1 MDWQHPEALY
11 LIVPLSALWIGVSIF
26 ARLRRRRAAE
36 SFVAAAMWPRV
47 LPPDSPE
54 RFWVK
59 TIVWECA
66 LILGLVALAGPRF
79 GAYYE
84 EIRPRGSDLY
94 VLIDVSRSMLA
105 EDVPPS
111 RLGRAKADV
120 SSLLNRLKGERIG
133 LIAFAGKAVVK
144 SPLTVD
150 YDFYRRALEELDTNS
165 APRGGTAIGDAIRK
179 ALEVFPAEAD
189 RDQAILLI
197 TDGDDQD
204 SYPLDAAALAAER
217 HVTIFTVGLGD
228 AEQGA
233 RIPGAKDSKN
243 FVEYEGKQVWSK
255 LNNSVLKD
263 IALKT
268 NGVFVPAGTR
278 AYDLGELYDTYLKG
292 RRGADGKEQ
301 KRLRLS
307 EQFQM
312 FLGLAILLLLGEML
326 IRSYP
331 PSVEETPAPRPAA
344 APKRKAL
351 ATTTAALLLLI
362 VCGTSRAADPH
373 AAVREGLE
381 LYSKDKFEEARE
393 KFAAANEKLSSEEQ
407 DKAAIVAF
415 DLACAYHRKGDTEN
429 ARDEYL
435 KAGLSREG
443 KLASE
448 AYFNLGQLTAEGAR
462 TLAGEHPEAIEPDK
476 RKEII
481 DKLLEAAQSF
491 RQSLERQPGNEGARK
506 NIELVRQWVKYYT
519 DKWRE
524 IDRQK
529 RRDETNLAQFVE
541 YLVKTES
548 ALRNAVKQLTPTA
561 TRDAFAEHKRVQDEL
576 LEEIPFLKEKIVKEI
591 TPPPQQAAQPGQPQ
605 PPQPAQP
612 QMDPKQLEEA
622 IKTLQ
627 GWADEAGKKMDGA
640 SNKLHAREPVP
651 AAADQKSSVAE
662 LEKIWEAVIPF
673 HPLLARDLDDQTKIV
688 HTLRPN
694 VSEDD
699 SKDDDKKDDKDK
711 KEPPKEKPL
720 PLFNPVATL
729 SDEQLADLIESQ
741 ENTLRRT
748 AYLKPKA
755 ESELERVEKMPPPPP
770 APPPDPKNPDAK
782 KNAPPD
788 PEKIKEG
795 YKKAIELAPKAV
807 EKMTKALQALRDK
820 KTDVAY
826 PDAEEA
832 RRILE
837 EIMKA
842 QPKNE
847 NQDKKDQDKKDQDK
861 KEQEKKDQEKKDQ
874 QKKDQ
879 DKKDQ
884 EKKDQEKK
892 DQDKKDKDKD
902 KKDEQKEQKQ
912 EKDEK
917 KEVSQDKIEDALR
930 KVRERE
936 KQKHD
941 RDKEM
946 RARIYGQVPVDKD
959 W

>member
-11 LIVPLSALWIGVSIF
+11 LIVPLSALWLGVAIF

-54 RFWVK
+54 RFWIK
-59 TIVWECA
+59 TALWESA

-105 EDVPPS
+105 QDVAPS

-120 SSLLNRLKGERIG
+120 SSLLNRLKGERVG
-133 LIAFAGKAVVK
+133 LVAFAGKAVVK
-144 SPLTVD
+144 SPLTTD
-150 YDFYRRALEELDTNS
+150 YDFYRRSLEELDTNS

-179 ALEVFPAEAD
+179 ALEVFPADAD

-197 TDGDDQD
+197 TDGDDQE

-228 AEQGA
+228 ADQGA
-233 RIPGAKDSKN
+233 RIPGAKDAKN

-278 AYDLGELYDTYLKG
+278 AYDLGELYDTYLKN
-292 RRGADGKEQ
+292 RRGAEGKEQ

-307 EQFQM
+307 EQFQI
-312 FLGLAILLLLGEML
+312 FLGIAILLLLGEIL

-331 PSVEETPAPRPAA
+331 PPVEESSAPKLASV
-344 APKRKAL
+344 PKRKIVAG
-351 ATTTAALLLLI
+351 TAAAL
-362 VCGTSRAADPH
+362 CFACFHAAHAGDAH

-381 LYSKDKFEEARE
+381 LYKNDKFDEARE
-393 KFAAANEKLSSEEQ
+393 KFAAANENLSKEEQ
-407 DKAAIVAF
+407 EKAAIIAF
-415 DLACAYHRKGDTEN
+415 DLACAYHRKGDTEH

-435 KAGLSREG
+435 KAGLAREG

-448 AYFNLGQLTAEGAR
+448 AHFNLGQLTAEAAR
-462 TLAGEHPEAIEPDK
+462 TLAGEHPEAVEPDK

-481 DKLLEAAQSF
+481 DKLMDAARSF
-491 RQSLERQPGNEGARK
+491 RQSLERQPGHEGARK
-506 NIELVRQWVKYYT
+506 NLELVRQWIKVYT
-519 DKWRE
+519 DKWRAL
-524 IDRQK
+524 DRQK

-541 YLVKTES
+541 YLVKTENG
-548 ALRNAVKQLTPTA
+548 LRESVKQMTPTA

-576 LEEIPFLKEKIVKEI
+576 LEEIPVLKEKIVKEV
-591 TPPPQQAAQPGQPQ
+591 TPPPQQAAQPGQP
-605 PPQPAQP
+605 PQPAPP
-612 QMDPKQLEEA
+612 QMDPKQVEEA

-627 GWADEAGKKMDGA
+627 GWAEDAGKKMDAA
-640 SNKLHAREPVP
+640 SNKLHAREPSP
-651 AAADQKSSVAE
+651 AATEQKNAVVE

-673 HPLLARDLDDQTKIV
+673 HPLLARDLDEQTKIV
-688 HTLRPN
+688 HTLRPET
-694 VSEDD
+694 SDEDG
-699 SKDDDKKDDKDK
+699 KDEKKDDKDK
-711 KEPPKEKPL
+711 KEPPKDKPF
-720 PLFNPVATL
+720 PLINPLATL
-729 SDEQLADLIESQ
+729 TDEQLAQIVEDQ

-755 ESELERVEKMPPPPP
+755 EMELERAEKTPQQPQPVP
-770 APPPDPKNPDAK
+770 PPPDPKDPNAK

-807 EKMTKALQALRDK
+807 EKMTKALQSLRDK
-820 KTDVAY
+820 RTDVAY

-847 NQDKKDQDKKDQDK
+847 NQDKNQDQKNKDQKDQDK

-874 QKKDQ
+874 
-879 DKKDQ
+879 DKKDD
-884 EKKDQEKK
+884 KD
-892 DQDKKDKDKD
+892 KDKDKD
-902 KKDEQKEQKQ
+902 KKDEKKEQKQ
-912 EKDEK
+912 DQKEEK
-917 KEVSQDKIEDALR
+917 KELSQDKIEDALR

-946 RARIYGQVPVDKD
+946 KARIYGQVPVDKD